1 MSEILLYVGGLVG
14 VMSMVVFLSWVLDKL
29 FENDDYRNNVTA
41 DDLAEM
47 ARYFDED
54 GWFVDYNDKGE
65 KFICGYRK
73 G

>member
-29 FENDDYRNNVTA
+29 FENDDYRNRVTA

-47 ARYFDED
+47 ARLFDDE
-54 GWFVDYNDKGE
+54 GSFVGLNDKGE

>member
-1 MSEILLYVGGLVG
+1 MSEVMLYVGGMVG
-14 VMSMVVFLSWVLDKL
+14 VLSMVLFFSWVLDKL
-29 FENDDYRNNVTA
+29 FENNDYRNRVTA
-41 DDLAEM
+41 EDLAEM

-65 KFICGYRK
+65 KFYCGYRK

>member
-1 MSEILLYVGGLVG
+1 MRELIIYGLGICGVIGLGCFISWILEVIYDGG
-14 VMSMVVFLSWVLDKL
+14 
-29 FENDDYRNNVTA
+29 DYRNRVTA
-41 DDLAEM
+41 EDLAEM

-73 G
+73 S